1 MKEFPIFDDI
11 GSFPLPEHIDLDRFK
26 HFYWI
31 TYKALGNKNYQD
43 ILEHSGINNYFIH
56 PILQSFQLK
65 LKAGV
70 EIVNYPQH
78 MDMYNQFLIPLSDYE
93 KEPGLID
100 PEKAYIP
107 EMYVIDNYAKKYYEK
122 TGNSLK
128 VKICVTGPIE
138 LYIKQQGFTIYS
150 DLALNF
156 AKSVNSFIK
165 NSIVNEK
172 YMETSIISIDEPS
185 FGYIDIF
192 NVNNDEIIQIFDK
205 SIEGIN
211 ATNQIHLHT
220 LNKATLAMQTKNFD
234 VLTCEYASD
243 PTNKIPKKDLEQ
255 YDKFIRVGIT
265 RTNIDNIIAEKLDS
279 GISMDE
285 INTLSGKLN
294 LIDSKEKIKKNLLTA
309 MEIYDDRLK
318 YIGPDCGLGGWQ
330 LPQIAY
336 ELLNRT
342 YKVIEKVKKEI

>member
-11 GSFPLPEHIDLDRFK
+11 GSFPLPENIDIDWFK
-26 HFYWI
+26 QFYWI
-31 TYKALGNKNYQD
+31 TYKALVNKNEND
-43 ILEHSGINNYFIH
+43 ILEHSGINNYFIN
-56 PILQSFQLK
+56 PMLQSFQLK

-78 MDMYNQFLIPLSDYE
+78 MDMHNQFLKPISDYE

-100 PEKAYIP
+100 PEKAHIP
-107 EMYVIDNYAKKYYEK
+107 EIFLLNNFAKEHYEK

-128 VKICVTGPIE
+128 IKICVTGPIE
-138 LYIKQQGFTIYS
+138 LYVKQHGFTIYS

-172 YMETSIISIDEPS
+172 YMETLIVSIDEPS
-185 FGYIDIF
+185 FGYIDVF

-205 SIEGIN
+205 SIEGIS

-220 LNKATLAMQTKNFD
+220 LNRAALAMQTKNFD

-294 LIDSKEKIKKNLLTA
+294 LIDSKEKIRKNLLTA

-342 YKVIEKVKKEI
+342 HEVIEEVKKEI